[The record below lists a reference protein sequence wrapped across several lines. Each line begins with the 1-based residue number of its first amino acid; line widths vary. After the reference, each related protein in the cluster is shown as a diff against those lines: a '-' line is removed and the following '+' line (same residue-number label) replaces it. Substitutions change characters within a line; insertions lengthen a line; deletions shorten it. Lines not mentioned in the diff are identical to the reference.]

1 MSREEEIRAAALL
14 AAARGAVNPGVVIV
28 NAKRFAHYIINGTD
42 LNEVPVVVPAKD
54 ETQRYVE
61 DPFDSPPVP
70 SRSKGPHSY
79 GCSFLDS
86 RGFCTCGADPDLMP
100 ASSVSLATECANVH
114 CGHANNWHNV
124 DGRCSVRSPAV
135 GFVCACEKFQV
146 PTRRRTDG

>member
-54 ETQRYVE
+54 GEFRRIKHN
-61 DPFDSPPVP
+61 D
-70 SRSKGPHSY
+70 
-79 GCSFLDS
+79 GCAFLDS

-100 ASSVSLATECANVH
+100 V
-114 CGHANNWHNV
+114 
-124 DGRCSVRSPAV
+124 
-135 GFVCACEKFQV
+135 
-146 PTRRRTDG
+146 RRRTDVTCMGNPCENCSCGYGMHVARNFDQHESCVTADCTCPGWKGRRGQ